1 MRRPSKDYRVIE
13 VRVEESV
20 VFVVPEGWEEDVR
33 VGTRTVREGRKLVR
47 TVEVNRTLG
56 RVEVR
61 RLVG

>member
-1 MRRPSKDYRVIE
+1 M
-13 VRVEESV
+13 EESV